1 MSPNVKVHAWRFT
14 LHLTFLKTIRVKK
27 KQKTKK
33 QISCHRPSGH
43 HLCRWAAGAEH
54 CVDVL
59 DEELSEDVDRGQS
72 GQGDGAV
79 TRPDQVHAKNTR
91 QVRWRHLVYD
101 AFLRHLKGAP
111 HRRERGNREKTST
124 NWKGAA
130 AFSLTCWW
138 QWCLTVRVKSPI
150 HKQVRQ
156 IKWCFCIFKMIFI
169 VTYFHIRRRCCLSR
183 FICDVTSM

>member
-1 MSPNVKVHAWRFT
+1 MSPNVKVHALRST
-14 LHLTFLKTIRVKK
+14 LHLTFLKMIRVKK
-27 KQKTKK
+27 NLKN
-33 QISCHRPSGH
+33 SCRRPSGN

-101 AFLRHLKGAP
+101 AFLRHLKGAA
-111 HRRERGNREKTST
+111 HRRERGNRK
-124 NWKGAA
+124 
-130 AFSLTCWW
+130 
-138 QWCLTVRVKSPI
+138 
-150 HKQVRQ
+150 
-156 IKWCFCIFKMIFI
+156 
-169 VTYFHIRRRCCLSR
+169 HINKLERCCSIQFDLLVAVVSH
-183 FICDVTSM
+183 C